1 MFSRNLS
8 IKIILLAGLKPQ
20 RLISQIPK
28 PRLSIKII
36 LLAGLKLL
44 ISFSWFGYL
53 SSLSIKIILLAGLKH
68 QINTRIQEQRPTALS
83 IKIILLAGLKPK
95 HNALVSVKK
104 LTFQLK

>member
-1 MFSRNLS
+1 MFSRN
-8 IKIILLAGLKPQ
+8 
-20 RLISQIPK
+20 
-28 PRLSIKII
+28 LSIKII